1 MSSNKISF
9 FLIKKNRVATLIFT
23 FLAISFPLEAFSRCY
38 GPDDSVDVNNLII
51 NADINAPVGT
61 VLATASGVRTSS
73 GWWCDGAWNFITTP
87 NTPLSPYGNNVAI
100 TNIPGVG
107 MRYSTDINGSGNY
120 QSIISIPFPAG
131 DSNKITSLNYLIE
144 LIKIGNITP
153 GVYPAQME
161 LGRSFVTEPVT
172 GSPLVLI
179 HFVFL
184 SATVTN
190 YGCSVLQPSID
201 VTMGDVQRNSFS
213 GVGSVSESIPFSVQ
227 LNCQANTQ
235 VDITINAEQDSSNI
249 PGVIRLNQSA
259 ETTATGIGVQ
269 MLYNNNPMIFGS
281 QVNTGTSA
289 IEGNYSIPFTARY
302 LQIQPVVTAGHAN
315 ASATFTMSYR

>member
-1 MSSNKISF
+1 MISNRTSF
-9 FLIKKNRVATLIFT
+9 FLIKSNKVVTLIFT
-23 FLAISFPLEAFSRCY
+23 FLAISIPLEALSQCY
-38 GPDDSVDVNNLII
+38 GPEGGFSSHDFII

-61 VLATASGVRTSS
+61 VLSTTSGVITSS
-73 GWWCDGAWNFITTP
+73 GWWCDSAWDFFTVPDTA
-87 NTPLSPYGNNVAI
+87 LSSYGNNVAV

-107 MRYSTDINGSGNY
+107 MRYSTYINGSGNY
-120 QSIISIPFPAG
+120 QSVIKIPFPAG
-131 DSNKITSLNYLIE
+131 DSNKIISLNYLIE

-153 GVYPAQME
+153 GFYPSQ
-161 LGRSFVTEPVT
+161 GRVSHSAISDSV
-172 GSPLVLI
+172 SAIRIINSILM
-179 HFVFL
+179 
-184 SATVTN
+184 SATVTS

-249 PGVIRLNQSA
+249 PGVIRLNQSS
-259 ETTATGIGVQ
+259 ETTATGIGIQ

-281 QVNTGTSA
+281 QINTGSSA
-289 IEGNYSIPFTARY
+289 TEGNYSIPFTARY